1 MDLLISVTPA
11 NDGWAIRSELLDGSL
26 YFNKGGQAEA
36 TARDLAERAANTGR
50 SAEVRVFLRDGALA
64 GRHLHPARQAAA
76 S

>member
-11 NDGWAIRSELLDGSL
+11 NDGWAIRSESLDGSL
-26 YFNKGGQAEA
+26 YFTKGGQAEA
-36 TARDLAERAANTGR
+36 TARNLAERAANSGR

-64 GRHLHPARQAAA
+64 GRFLHPAKQAAA